1 MNARPA
7 HGCLPAVF
15 MRGGTSKALVFHAR
29 DLPTDR
35 AQWAPIFLA
44 AMGSPDPHGR
54 QLDGMGG
61 GVTSLSKVC
70 VIWPPTRED
79 ADVDYSFFQVLVRE
93 ARVAEHGNCGNMSA
107 AIGPFAVDEGLVRAQ
122 GHEATVRIHNTNT
135 RKIIRATFALHDG
148 RAAIDGDLRI
158 PGVAGSGAPVR
169 LDFLDP
175 GGAATGRLLPGG
187 GACQRIDV
195 PGVGRLDVSVVD
207 AANLCVFVAASDL
220 GLAGTALPQALED
233 DVAALERCRAVGEAA
248 VLSLGLAADAQAA
261 RSRLPLIALVS
272 APADAP
278 TLSGET
284 IAAGDM
290 DLCIRMLSSGQPH
303 RALPATGAV
312 CTAVAMGV
320 AGSIPQRLARTSKA
334 GASRQLAMPSGVIPV
349 DADVRHPRE
358 GETAP
363 HAVSGTLHRTA
374 RRLFDGRVYY

>member
-1 MNARPA
+1 MTPFPS
-7 HGCLPAVF
+7 HGRLPAVF

-35 AQWAPIFLA
+35 ALWAPLFLS

-70 VIWPPTRED
+70 VIGPPTRGD

-93 ARVAEHGNCGNMSA
+93 ARVAENGNCGNMSA
-107 AIGPFAVDEGLVRAQ
+107 AIGPFAVDEGLVQAR
-122 GHEATVRIHNTNT
+122 GHKATVRIHNTNT
-135 RKIIRATFALHDG
+135 RKIIRATFPLHEG
-148 RAAIDGDLRI
+148 RAAIDGKLRI
-158 PGVAGSGAPVR
+158 PGVTGSGAPVR

-175 GGAATGRLLPGG
+175 GGAATGALLPSGS
-187 GACQRIDV
+187 ACEHIDV
-195 PGVGRLDVSVVD
+195 PGVGRLEVSIVD
-207 AANLCVFVAASDL
+207 AANLCMFVAASDL
-220 GLAGTALPQALED
+220 GLAGTELPQVLED
-233 DVAALERCRAVGEAA
+233 DAAALERCRAAGAA
-248 VLSLGLAADAQAA
+248 VVLSLGLAADAKAA

-272 APADAP
+272 PPVDAP

-284 IAAGDM
+284 IEAGAS

-320 AGSIPQRLARTSKA
+320 PGSIPQRLARAAVS
-334 GASRQLAMPSGVIPV
+334 GAPRRLSMPSGVITV
-349 DADVRHPRE
+349 DADVGLSRGRE
-358 GETAP
+358 PAP
-363 HAVSGTLHRTA
+363 HAGSGTLYRTA
-374 RRLFDGRVYY
+374 RRLFDGHVYY